1 MNALISGIL
10 LKMCLFCVV
19 PVVLCMLEPFSTDY
33 LLLCKI
39 DAFSKEHALIIMI
52 TEVHSHYNVRD
63 Q

>member
-10 LKMCLFCVV
+10 LKMRLFCVV
-19 PVVLCMLEPFSTDY
+19 QVVLCVLEPFSTDY
-33 LLLCKI
+33 LLPCKI

-52 TEVHSHYNVRD
+52 TEVHSHSNVRD